1 MSQILSPLS
10 IYPKEIKAYIHT
22 RTQILIGSFICNSL
36 KLETTQTSIN
46 KWIDK
51 QIVGYPT
58 VKYYLAM
65 RRSELWKNL
74 KTWMNLNVILLNEKN
89 LIKKVHIHLQSIL
102 ENTSYSV
109 KKQIN
114 NSAQGW

>member
-1 MSQILSPLS
+1 MNVHS
-10 IYPKEIKAYIHT
+10 
-22 RTQILIGSFICNSL
+22 SFICNSL